1 MQAEL
6 TMVDEQLQQ
15 ARQLAE
21 QDRRH
26 IKEQTIREDE
36 LLRRIDQLEDELTYA
51 RAETEDARAVATME
65 KASAAELRE
74 ALGAAERHNS
84 ATQEDYEATLRACN
98 EQRRA
103 EAQAHA
109 ERIKGWKKKLDDFSE
124 AATTAVMDIR
134 VYVNN
139 EPVFRALMDGLRKE
153 EEMLQKME
161 LQTSRA
167 EVKQETERLA
177 VLNGRISSLERAV
190 EECKVAQNKAKQE
203 ILALGSHGYERQ
215 LADLRRQLAE
225 QGEQVEHG
233 QALVAQRERWADE
246 QVEIEKRL
254 FAEAL
259 QRVQAEHMVR
269 QREALQGVV
278 SMRAR
283 SVLVLERNHAIR
295 ELLGKRG
302 RLAWVRRILDAVWRE
317 WKSQYIRGR
326 QQRAAAD
333 HQLQLRQR
341 VERAM
346 REERQQHGAQLASL
360 GDATEALRR
369 ELEAAQQR
377 AAADA
382 RRREREDALRIEA
395 LQRQA
400 AQNLAVAQRHI
411 QARLVEVEM
420 AHEERERV
428 EAELGRARAAA
439 RLAEQQ
445 ADARARKAQAEWEV
459 RLEEIGREREAL
471 KQKAGASS
479 VADTLAKVHAT
490 RNEAER
496 SQLLRRAERAET
508 GAVAQQKA
516 AEVQRREERER
527 AERQLAALRRQVAAS
542 EARAADAAAALEQE
556 RIDVREERRAEA
568 ARAAAQAEA
577 LQDEVRVARVAADL
591 HAKDKRAELDLA
603 HAELKKLKTGMAWR
617 LDKRWA
623 FMLLRSCWQAW
634 CRLRS
639 EALLQKFEGGGKLVR
654 TGRRRTTTQTT
665 PAAAAAPAA
674 LAAAEEE
681 LERKLSS
688 GRQSSSPAGSGRR
701 SLSTLKRSLSKTMS
715 NSSGDE
721 ASRRPTLSNILRAPS
736 GGSSGAVGRKPSLRR
751 PGLLGLL
758 PSSDESGGEGGS
770 KRLFSLVERRRGLS
784 GAFGRGGSVNGGV
797 KAQEPEL
804 SVAPAKVE
812 PAPAPAAPTPV
823 GSGTAETVR
832 ADSGRPSSDGSG
844 RRRRRRRRREKEDY
858 DASYYDASYY
868 DGADSEEEEHAY
880 YEYSYSYAEDTAL
893 SKGKPS
899 RTSSADIMQ
908 LVGDLETQLQQI
920 RSNANASREASPR

>member
-6 TMVDEQLQQ
+6 SMVDEQLQQ

-26 IKEQTIREDE
+26 IKGQTIREDE
-36 LLRRIDQLEDELTYA
+36 LLRRMDQLEDELTYA
-51 RAETEDARAVATME
+51 RAETEDARAVAKME
-65 KASAAELRE
+65 KASSAELHE
-74 ALGAAERHNS
+74 ALAAAERYYS
-84 ATQEDYEATLRACN
+84 ATKEDSEAALRACN

-103 EAQAHA
+103 EVKAHA
-109 ERIKGWKKKLDDFSE
+109 ERITGWKKKLDDFSE

-139 EPVFRALMDGLRKE
+139 EPVFCALMDGLRKE

-177 VLNGRISSLERAV
+177 VLNGRISSLDRAV
-190 EECKVAQNKAKQE
+190 EECKAAQHKAKQE
-203 ILALGSHGYERQ
+203 IQALGSHGYERQ
-215 LADLRRQLAE
+215 LADFRRKLLQ

-233 QALVAQRERWADE
+233 EALVAQRERWAEE

-254 FAEAL
+254 FAETL

-269 QREALQGVV
+269 QREALQDAV

-302 RLAWVRRILDAVWRE
+302 RHAWVRRIIDAVWRE

-346 REERQQHGAQLASL
+346 REERQQHGAQIASL

-369 ELEAAQQR
+369 ELEAAQQK
-377 AAADA
+377 AGADA

-439 RLAEQQ
+439 RFAEQH
-445 ADARARKAQAEWEV
+445 ADTRARKAQAEWEV
-459 RLEEIGREREAL
+459 RLEAMGREREAL
-471 KQKAGASS
+471 REMAGASS
-479 VADTLAKVHAT
+479 VADTLAKVHTT
-490 RNEAER
+490 RHEVER

-508 GAVAQQKA
+508 GAVAQQTA
-516 AEVQRREERER
+516 AEMQRREEREQV
-527 AERQLAALRRQVAAS
+527 ERQLGALRRQVAVS

-556 RIDVREERRAEA
+556 RIDAREERRLEA
-568 ARAAAQAEA
+568 ARAATQAEA

-591 HAKDKRAELDLA
+591 HAREKRAELDLA
-603 HAELKKLKTGMAWR
+603 HAELSKLKKVCITPSSSITPTHRPHLLPFCSPPLWPPSRAWR
-617 LDKRWA
+617 IVSTSVGPTCSSSCA
-623 FMLLRSCWQAW
+623 FRRGAGCGAKPCCKSLR
-634 CRLRS
+634 
-639 EALLQKFEGGGKLVR
+639 
-654 TGRRRTTTQTT
+654 
-665 PAAAAAPAA
+665 AAA
-674 LAAAEEE
+674 
-681 LERKLSS
+681 SC
-688 GRQSSSPAGSGRR
+688 
-701 SLSTLKRSLSKTMS
+701 
-715 NSSGDE
+715 
-721 ASRRPTLSNILRAPS
+721 
-736 GGSSGAVGRKPSLRR
+736 
-751 PGLLGLL
+751 
-758 PSSDESGGEGGS
+758 
-770 KRLFSLVERRRGLS
+770 
-784 GAFGRGGSVNGGV
+784 GRGAGG
-797 KAQEPEL
+797 A
-804 SVAPAKVE
+804 
-812 PAPAPAAPTPV
+812 
-823 GSGTAETVR
+823 
-832 ADSGRPSSDGSG
+832 RP
-844 RRRRRRRRREKEDY
+844 RRRRRRQQPRRWQPPRPRPRSSSESCRRAGNRARRR
-858 DASYYDASYY
+858 APG
-868 DGADSEEEEHAY
+868 DG
-880 YEYSYSYAEDTAL
+880 L
-893 SKGKPS
+893 RVLG
-899 RTSSADIMQ
+899 R
-908 LVGDLETQLQQI
+908 
-920 RSNANASREASPR
+920 